1 MLFYGNHQRYTPIWM
16 DGWTGGWMDGWVD
29 GWADGWMDGW
39 VGRWMDV
46 ENAHCNLFLLSK
58 KSGHKPKSYK
68 IGLAKST

>member
-1 MLFYGNHQRYTPIWM
+1 
-16 DGWTGGWMDGWVD
+16 
-29 GWADGWMDGW
+29 MDGW